1 MTKLPLLSD
10 DRGAVAS
17 AIGFLA
23 TLIARD
29 DVVVGVRSEDWQAP
43 PRQNAAVVGI
53 RTHIEAD
60 ENRPSQLHVALVV
73 EAEKPSS
80 YRVTELRELAQR
92 MATGDSCD
100 QVYPADR
107 VCAALLAGRLDLLDE
122 DCQHPVDA
130 YGKVSPSDRVS
141 LAAARQQLKQ

>member
-1 MTKLPLLSD
+1 MTRPLLSD

-29 DVVVGVRSEDWQAP
+29 DVIVAVRSEDWEIP

-53 RTHIEAD
+53 RTHIVAD
-60 ENRPSQLHVALVV
+60 EDRASQLHVALVV

-80 YRVTELRELAQR
+80 YRVKELRELAQR
-92 MATGDSCD
+92 MAAGDSCD
-100 QVYPADR
+100 QAYSADR

-130 YGKVSPSDRVS
+130 FSKVSTSDRVS